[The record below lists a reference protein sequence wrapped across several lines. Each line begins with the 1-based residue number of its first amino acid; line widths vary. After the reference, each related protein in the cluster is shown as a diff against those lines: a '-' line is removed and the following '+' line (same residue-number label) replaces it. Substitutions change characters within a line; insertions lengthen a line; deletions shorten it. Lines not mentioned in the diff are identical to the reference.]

1 MASSYA
7 QFHKV
12 SNVQN
17 LTVTVTTS
25 TDGLSEAIDLKG
37 NTLVGLYTPS
47 AWTSADISFMGSHD
61 DTTYYSVYG
70 PSGTETTITGISTSA
85 GYYFPL
91 DPADFAG
98 LNFLKVRSGLSTGE
112 TAQGASRSV
121 VLALR
126 SIA

>member
-12 SNVQN
+12 SSVQN

-25 TDGLSEAIDLKG
+25 TDGLSEAADLKG
-37 NTLVGLYTPS
+37 NTLVGLYMPS
-47 AWTSADISFMGSHD
+47 AWTSANVSFLGSHD

-70 PSGTETTITGISTSA
+70 TTGDEIVISGASTSA
-85 GYYFPL
+85 GRYFPL
-91 DPADFAG
+91 DPADFSG
-98 LNFLKVRSGLSTGE
+98 INFLKVRSGGSTGE

>member
-25 TDGLSEAIDLKG
+25 TDGLSEAADLKG
-37 NTLVGLYTPS
+37 NTLVGVYMPS
-47 AWTSADISFMGSHD
+47 TWTSASVTFVGSHD
-61 DTTYYSVYG
+61 DTTYYSVYAAD
-70 PSGTETTITGISTSA
+70 GTETAISGASTSA
-85 GYYFPL
+85 GRYFPL

-98 LNFLKVRSGLSTGE
+98 LNFLKVRSGGSTGE